1 MDAAHRWSADRV
13 PVMPLSQSTDVTY
26 EFLKLTCKQ
35 GKMPTVK
42 LSQPAPI
49 FSGSAGGPS
58 LATIYFAHYR
68 RLVSVLDAARTG
80 NLDLVKIAVAH
91 QDKFGCQDEPQ
102 PTTFTRVAPA
112 DGGGHEA
119 SVEKA

>member
-1 MDAAHRWSADRV
+1 MTKKAFDKIAAELREATEIARGEAEPAKV
-13 PVMPLSQSTDVTY
+13 
-26 EFLKLTCKQ
+26 
-35 GKMPTVK
+35 KMP
-42 LSQPAPI
+42 PAPI

-112 DGGGHEA
+112 DGGGHES